1 MPGTGFCWVKKLMG
15 AANYQNLPGCG
26 FLSLC
31 EVPSAFGTDQM
42 AEVVPAVPLSLT
54 GDNKNMRYCSWKVAD
69 SSPRPF
75 PCSKQDQ
82 IPLSHRWC
90 LLTFSAVCSDEDPI
104 ASLSIL
110 YQLRIPH
117 NAISFA
123 AKRVEYCLP
132 PCWPG
137 RPMDNLLLYNSI
149 SYVKSYCAHY
159 SFPWHI
165 HPSISCNPYPVCN
178 SSETSEAP
186 NVFFFFSSFFPPL
199 NPPFPSLLVC
209 NSWWAFALSLCENR
223 QALRCGKH
231 RYSDLAWLLCK
242 GSSLIFNS
250 PGSWAIIHPKAAWLT
265 FSEVFWCLTVVPLI
279 KSFVQKAK
287 LKGVPEDTRISC
299 FPSAS
304 QLFIKGSR
312 GLEWNI

>member
-1 MPGTGFCWVKKLMG
+1 M
-15 AANYQNLPGCG
+15 Q
-26 FLSLC
+26 S
-31 EVPSAFGTDQM
+31 
-42 AEVVPAVPLSLT
+42 
-54 GDNKNMRYCSWKVAD
+54 
-69 SSPRPF
+69 
-75 PCSKQDQ
+75 
-82 IPLSHRWC
+82 
-90 LLTFSAVCSDEDPI
+90 
-104 ASLSIL
+104 
-110 YQLRIPH
+110 
-117 NAISFA
+117 
-123 AKRVEYCLP
+123 
-132 PCWPG
+132 
-137 RPMDNLLLYNSI
+137 LLLQSGLSTAFYPAGQADRWI
-149 SYVKSYCAHY
+149 TCCFITV
-159 SFPWHI
+159 FPMWRVTAPI
-165 HPSISCNPYPVCN
+165 TPSPDTYTHPSPVTRIQFATVLKHRKLQMF
-178 SSETSEAP
+178 S
-186 NVFFFFSSFFPPL
+186 FFFSSFFPPL